1 MSINLI
7 KFFNHKTIAV
17 LAVIF
22 ILIEAVPVIGTKPN
36 HVIFV
41 KVALWIFGAIFV
53 WLDKNW
59 AAIYLAS
66 LACIYLIVDI
76 ILPIPQLISILQSLP
91 LEITTHNKYIPHL
104 IILSMLIEIIF
115 LFCFI
120 YYGFYIFYKTLKV
133 K

>member
-1 MSINLI
+1 NKI
-7 KFFNHKTIAV
+7 FNHKIIAA

-22 ILIEAVPVIGTKPN
+22 IAIEAVPVIGTKPN
-36 HVIFV
+36 PVIFI

-53 WLDKNW
+53 LLDKNW

-66 LACIYLIVDI
+66 LASAYFIIDI
-76 ILPIPQLISILQSLP
+76 ILPIPQLVSILQSLP
-91 LEITTHNKYIPHL
+91 PELTTHNKYIPYL
-104 IILSMLIEIIF
+104 IILSMLIEIVF

-120 YYGFYIFYKTLKV
+120 YYGFSIFQKMLKA